1 MACMRCCV
9 LNACSIEGGAC
20 ALSICCDAKVLAGP
34 GKALCLC
41 QCAPKNWALV
51 LVEVVEVRRAKRGG
65 ECQCEPER

>member
-20 ALSICCDAKVLAGP
+20 ALCICCDAKVLAGP

-51 LVEVVEVRRAKRGG
+51 LVGRGG
-65 ECQCEPER
+65 ATCEARRRVPM